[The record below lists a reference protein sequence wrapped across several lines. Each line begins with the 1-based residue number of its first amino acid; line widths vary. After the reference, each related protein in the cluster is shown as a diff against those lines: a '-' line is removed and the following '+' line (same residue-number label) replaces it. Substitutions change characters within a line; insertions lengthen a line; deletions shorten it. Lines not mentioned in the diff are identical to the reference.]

1 MCLVANSY
9 APHRNLVNANHVFF
23 VSPLHTYQKAKYDAI
38 MRQSAG
44 RALRLMQTRKV
55 HIYMCA
61 VINTVDVDILEM
73 RTASR
78 LLQRYGP
85 KKSRTLSEHVDTDV
99 DNDDDASPQPSRT
112 DESDNEEMR
121 DAHVY
126 PRPYLYRPLVPRGTK
141 RKRDMA
147 ETDDTDN
154 PSAKRTKNASPSD
167 RPTEQTDIEMDD
179 DDAALARQLQVSFD
193 AQANDA
199 AVAEQMQTEEYQSS
213 AGEHSEDGDEEGVQ
227 VGHLGQQSL
236 RWVLKPV
243 ALLDEHEQTQRWGTG
258 FEKAPDDHDFE

>member
-1 MCLVANSY
+1 MCLVANSH

-78 LLQRYGP
+78 LLKRYGP
-85 KKSRTLSEHVDTDV
+85 KKSQTASGHADADV
-99 DNDDDASPQPSRT
+99 DSDSDNDATPRPYST
-112 DESDNEEMR
+112 DESSGEEMP
-121 DAHVY
+121 DA
-126 PRPYLYRPLVPRGTK
+126 PDDPLMPQGTK
-141 RKRDMA
+141 RKRNMA
-147 ETDDTDN
+147 EIDDTDN
-154 PSAKRTKNASPSD
+154 ASAKRTKNARLRD

-179 DDAALARQLQVSFD
+179 DDAALARQLQGSFD
-193 AQANDA
+193 RQATDA
-199 AVAEQMQTEEYQSS
+199 AIAQQMQTEEYQSS
-213 AGEHSEDGDEEGVQ
+213 ADEHSEDGDEEGIRVE
-227 VGHLGQQSL
+227 HLGQGSI
-236 RWVLKPV
+236 RWVLKNV
-243 ALLDEHEQTQRWGTG
+243 ALLNEDEQKQRWGTG